1 VRCDCSAVGEVNV
14 NADVGGCICDDW
26 REESMAAWAGS
37 RRDVSISDSVGVD
50 VGIEG
55 AGGGALVFE
64 ADAMAS
70 HAAFSSSRL
79 LRC

>member
-1 VRCDCSAVGEVNV
+1 
-14 NADVGGCICDDW
+14 
-26 REESMAAWAGS
+26 MAAWAGS
-37 RRDVSISDSVGVD
+37 RREVSISDSVGAD

-55 AGGGALVFE
+55 AGGGGLVFE

-70 HAAFSSSRL
+70 HAVFSSSRL

>member
-1 VRCDCSAVGEVNV
+1 
-14 NADVGGCICDDW
+14 
-26 REESMAAWAGS
+26 MAACSGS
-37 RRDVSISDSVGVD
+37 RRDVSISDSVGAA

-55 AGGGALVFE
+55 AGGGRLAFD

-79 LRC
+79 LRCQSGAFV